1 MRYGGTLNS
10 TVELQ
15 ICSRS
20 ELGDCSGN
28 VLECNK
34 PKLVMKLL
42 GEDFHSLCSH
52 VWRAHWGW
60 HYYGPTLIRAD
71 RLVGQVLGEVVPLL
85 EIFFE
90 LEFLSVTPTGDS
102 PTVTLLIDS
111 LGFSPETA
119 LSVFRKLQNKDT
131 RNADSVI
138 SFLKSRDFSAAQ
150 ISEMVRRYPGLLR
163 LKPERTLLPKLE
175 FFQYKGLS
183 RPELSELL
191 SSHPR
196 VLCRSLERS
205 VIPNFNFFRSWLK
218 SDLKALQLV
227 IRHLYRSG
235 AQEMMAA
242 NLKHLLDNGVSE
254 WNAASILQH
263 QTDKLY
269 SKRAR
274 LSEAVRVLKEM
285 GLDPEKATFGH
296 ALSVVLGMSKSSWE
310 SKARVYRK
318 WGWSDKEF
326 LSAFRKFPLCMAASE
341 VKINQRPQVGMEA
354 FPDC

>member
-1 MRYGGTLNS
+1 MFVGSLRRRSLLCLRSNS
-10 TVELQ
+10 TIPNL
-15 ICSRS
+15 SP
-20 ELGDCSGN
+20 L
-28 VLECNK
+28 
-34 PKLVMKLL
+34 
-42 GEDFHSLCSH
+42 
-52 VWRAHWGW
+52 
-60 HYYGPTLIRAD
+60 PTP
-71 RLVGQVLGEVVPLL
+71 PLL
-85 EIFFE
+85 PFR
-90 LEFLSVTPTGDS
+90 FLSVTPTGDS